1 MAKTKKVVPYRRPRN
16 NFNIGT
22 LIFLLIF
29 IYLAFS
35 VIKYIGR
42 DKIQFYEV
50 VEGSIVNDKT
60 YTGLILREETVKPAE
75 QSGYVNYYIREGK
88 RAAAGSR
95 IYSLDETGELEKYL
109 EENQETGQAFSD
121 ENLSSIKKRLSS
133 LCLSYDDTDFS
144 AVYDEKYSLD
154 ASVAELVN
162 FNALE
167 DLDSELQARGIN
179 FKQIYSEQA
188 GIISYAIDSYEG
200 MAPTDVTADSFKKDS
215 YKKAVGQAGQLVE
228 TGTPIYKIVTS
239 ENWSVLFPLSEEDR
253 EEYAD
258 RDTLKIKFTENGLTL
273 GGKYSQITGAD
284 GGSYGKLDFN
294 KFMVQFVSDRFVDFE
309 VMSDEEDGLK
319 IPATAVTTKNFFTIP
334 VDFIAAGGDGD
345 ETQTGFYKEVYSET
359 GESSIVFT
367 PAEIYYSTDEYYYV
381 DSGEDGEFKNGDY
394 IVKQD
399 SSERYQIG
407 ATAPLEGVYN
417 INKGYAVFK
426 RIEKLS
432 GNGEY
437 FTIAKG
443 TDYGLSVYD
452 HIVLDASMVSEG
464 MIIYE

>member
-167 DLDSELQARGIN
+167 DLDSELQTRGIN

>member
-60 YTGLILREETVKPAE
+60 YTGLILREETVKTAE

-109 EENQETGQAFSD
+109 EENQETGQ
-121 ENLSSIKKRLSS
+121 SSIKKRLSS

-188 GIISYAIDSYEG
+188 GMISYAIDSYEG

>member
-60 YTGLILREETVKPAE
+60 YTGLILREETVKTAE

-88 RAAAGSR
+88 RAASGSR

-258 RDTLKIKFTENGLTL
+258 QDTLKIKFTENGLTL